1 MESAL
6 ISIILLCYNH
16 EKFVAEAIDGVLS
29 QTFGPL
35 DITVIDDCSSDRTAD
50 IIAARLAVRPDIRFI
65 RNRENMTWWGAC
77 DMGLKG
83 AQGRFVVLSCGDD
96 VMAPDMV
103 AEMADVWR
111 RHNVSLVTTNV
122 EYIDEDSNL
131 LGRTARPPGVAADDS
146 FETLVRDGSN
156 ACCFGASIGFERELY
171 ETFGLPPSYL
181 EACDIMLP
189 FYAHLLKGARF
200 VPRPLLRYRVHAKN
214 SALSLRAERAGGLE
228 RLELVE
234 RMLGNHLATAV
245 LMQQEVNRLQVTMP
259 SRYRDLEGRIAPLI
273 ATQIAEFAKKLVNA
287 RIEINDLRRDTA
299 SEIAPKP

>member
-6 ISIILLCYNH
+6 ISIVLVCYNH
-16 EKFVAEAIDGVLS
+16 EKFVVEAIDGVLS

-50 IIAARLAVRPDIRFI
+50 IIGSKLAGRPDVRFI
-65 RNRENMTWWGAC
+65 RNNENMTWWGAC
-77 DMGLKG
+77 DLGLKA

-96 VMAPDMV
+96 VMAPDMI

-111 RHNVSLVTTNV
+111 RDNVSLVTTNV

-131 LGRTARPPGVAADDS
+131 LGRTARPPGVPADDS
-146 FETLVRDGSN
+146 FETLARDGSN
-156 ACCFGASIGFERELY
+156 ACCFGASIGFERALY

-200 VPRPLLRYRVHAKN
+200 IPRPLLRYRVHANN

-234 RMLGNHLATAV
+234 RMMGSHLAHAV
-245 LMQQEVNRLQVTMP
+245 LMQQELDRLQVTMP
-259 SRYRDLEGRIAPLI
+259 SRYREVAGEIAPLI
-273 ATQIAEFAKKLVNA
+273 TGQIVEFAKKFVNA
-287 RIEINDLRRDTA
+287 RIEMHGLCRA
-299 SEIAPKP
+299 MESAIAPTS

>member
-1 MESAL
+1 MTSWLPTWSRRWLMSGEGTTSL
-6 ISIILLCYNH
+6 WSPPMSNISMRIP
-16 EKFVAEAIDGVLS
+16 
-29 QTFGPL
+29 T
-35 DITVIDDCSSDRTAD
+35 CS
-50 IIAARLAVRPDIRFI
+50 
-65 RNRENMTWWGAC
+65 GA
-77 DMGLKG
+77 
-83 AQGRFVVLSCGDD
+83 
-96 VMAPDMV
+96 
-103 AEMADVWR
+103 
-111 RHNVSLVTTNV
+111 
-122 EYIDEDSNL
+122 
-131 LGRTARPPGVAADDS
+131 PPGRLGWLPMHS

-214 SALSLRAERAGGLE
+214 SALSLRAERAGGLD

-234 RMLGNHLATAV
+234 RMLGNHLANAV